1 MPATELLK
9 YISNKKVLFSAI
21 IVFII
26 PFVLFAFW
34 NFPSADDYMIINK
47 RSQFSFWELQS
58 DVYHNWSGRYFA
70 TFVSCAIF
78 IQRLPV
84 FTLLFTYTIAIV
96 VYSTF
101 MAVLSK
107 TDKQVLVK

>member
-58 DVYHNWSGRYFA
+58 DVYQNWSGRYFA
-70 TFVSCAIF
+70 TFVSCLF
-78 IQRLPV
+78 SYSGFLYSHYYLHTLLLLV
-84 FTLLFTYTIAIV
+84 FT
-96 VYSTF
+96 
-101 MAVLSK
+101 VLSWLFVN